1 MDRFAHKVSR
11 IGRMSS
17 ADSKQTSRM
26 ASLLFFPEPKR
37 KFDSMCLLT
46 GTAVFNANLEML
58 QNETPDDLSNVE
70 KLHCPLSVGLN
81 ESSLQLK
88 FSYNGPQGTVEK
100 RVYVTLKPLV
110 DLRDLIYLQ
119 KHSRLEEEFDKV
131 WAIYQQLINLLLND
145 ANKPRFDSLL
155 KRIKQLKERVIQFNQ
170 RAERHLNVDINYHW

>member
-1 MDRFAHKVSR
+1 M
-11 IGRMSS
+11 
-17 ADSKQTSRM
+17 
-26 ASLLFFPEPKR
+26 
-37 KFDSMCLLT
+37 
-46 GTAVFNANLEML
+46 
-58 QNETPDDLSNVE
+58 
-70 KLHCPLSVGLN
+70 SVGLN

-131 WAIYQQLINLLLND
+131 WAIYQQLINLQLND